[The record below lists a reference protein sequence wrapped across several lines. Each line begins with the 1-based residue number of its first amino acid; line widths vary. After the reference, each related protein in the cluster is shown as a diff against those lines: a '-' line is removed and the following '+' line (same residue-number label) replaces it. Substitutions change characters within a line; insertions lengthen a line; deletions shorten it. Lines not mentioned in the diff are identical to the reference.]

1 MGSGGGETVL
11 PMVEL
16 VRGSLG
22 LSIAS
27 HPLCPLPL
35 QAPLAPPLTPRRPQL
50 RQTYKNHSG
59 PGPAWI
65 TSFPFRPVG
74 E

>member
-1 MGSGGGETVL
+1 MGSGGDETVL

-27 HPLCPLPL
+27 HPLCPLTL
-35 QAPLAPPLTPRRPQL
+35 QAPLAPPLTASRPQL
-50 RQTYKNHSG
+50 RQN
-59 PGPAWI
+59 
-65 TSFPFRPVG
+65 
-74 E
+74 

>member
-1 MGSGGGETVL
+1 MRL

-22 LSIAS
+22 LFIAFR
-27 HPLCPLPL
+27 PPCPLTL
-35 QAPLAPPLTPRRPQL
+35 QAPLVPPLTARRPQL
-50 RQTYKNHSG
+50 RQTYQHNSA

-65 TSFPFRPVG
+65 TSVPSRLAAV
-74 E
+74 

>member
-16 VRGSLG
+16 VRGSHG
-22 LSIAS
+22 LSVAS
-27 HPLCPLPL
+27 RLLCPLPL
-35 QAPLAPPLTPRRPQL
+35 QAPLAPPLTARRPQL
-50 RQTYKNHSG
+50 RQTYPHHSA

-65 TSFPFRPVG
+65 TSMPSRLVG